1 MVGMEQQQQ
10 GTQAQSLLHAY
21 VDLRTTIYMLKYK
34 LIGLLSSSF
43 YVLMCDGQ
51 WMKLNMM
58 PMTQVLK

>member
-34 LIGLLSSSF
+34 LIVPLSSSF

-51 WMKLNMM
+51 
-58 PMTQVLK
+58 